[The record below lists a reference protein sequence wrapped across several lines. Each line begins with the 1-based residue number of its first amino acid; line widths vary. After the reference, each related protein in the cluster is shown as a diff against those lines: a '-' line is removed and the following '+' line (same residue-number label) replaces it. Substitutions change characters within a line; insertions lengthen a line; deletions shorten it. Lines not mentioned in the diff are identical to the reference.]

1 MAKRMRKQVEHDY
14 LHLYEHADTL
24 YKRYQAEIA
33 VLMNSIVILE
43 AEKALEQNER
53 IEKPTFLAFIF
64 APLSFTASF
73 SGINVAGLQHTP
85 IWSWILMTVLILIV
99 TIGFVI

>member
-14 LHLYEHADTL
+14 LHVYEHADTL
-24 YKRYQAEIA
+24 YKRCQAEIA

-53 IEKPTFLAFIF
+53 IEKPTFLIF

-85 IWSWILMTVLILIV
+85 IWSWILMIVLILIV
-99 TIGFVI
+99 TLGFVV